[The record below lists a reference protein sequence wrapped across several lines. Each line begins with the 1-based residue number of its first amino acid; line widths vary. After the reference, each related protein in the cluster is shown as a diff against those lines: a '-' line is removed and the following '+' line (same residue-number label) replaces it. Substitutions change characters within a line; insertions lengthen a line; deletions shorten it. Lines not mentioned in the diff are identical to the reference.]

1 MRLRNRRERS
11 LAAGGVLLAWCLAA
25 ALASPAGGAGEP
37 ACGRYAVGGVAPGM
51 TLAEVRKRVGSG
63 DATELV
69 RGAVGPQSGVTYSR
83 GDLIVYVLY
92 DRDISKS
99 TEAEVVV
106 VRARARVRSADP
118 VAFVRS
124 IVPGLGEPALGQEHL
139 SDGFTHGATV
149 WEDESCDVEVSAYRG
164 QAEWWQ
170 PGKGSVFL
178 QIASVL
184 FADAEASRS
193 AAGSAPL
200 AVAGASSASQAKP
213 PEELKMTLEA
223 SATPPG
229 PAPVPAAADVPE
241 PVLIPASYVPPRYP
255 ESARRMNFRGNV
267 SLRIRVKSDGTVGE
281 IGVLEVSRTGA
292 GFEQAAMDA
301 VKQWRYQP
309 ATRGGKPEDATLTV
323 RLAFE

>member
-1 MRLRNRRERS
+1 
-11 LAAGGVLLAWCLAA
+11 
-25 ALASPAGGAGEP
+25 
-37 ACGRYAVGGVAPGM
+37 M
-51 TLAEVRKRVGSG
+51 TLAEVRKRMGSG
-63 DATELV
+63 AAAEAV
-69 RGAVGPQSGVTYSR
+69 RGPAGPQSGVTYSR
-83 GDLIVYVLY
+83 ADLVVYVLY

-99 TEAEVVV
+99 DDAEVVL
-106 VRARARVRSADP
+106 VRARARAGVADP

-124 IVPGLGEPALGQEHL
+124 IVPDLGEPALGQEHL

-178 QIASVL
+178 QIASVR

-193 AAGSAPL
+193 AASSAPL

-267 SLRIRVKSDGTVGE
+267 ALWVRVKSDGTVGE